1 MKTAIAFALVSSA
14 IAFALVSSA
23 AAFAPAPLARTAT
36 SLAGDARS
44 PDGLGVDPGPLVDP
58 LGLLEDTDGFARRRA
73 VEITH
78 GRICMLAFIGMMVQE
93 LGITFPGSID
103 LAGEVPFSSIGYG
116 FDSNRG
122 EGRRRCGG
130 PGGRP
135 GSPSRR
141 KPGDERSVSPSVGV
155 HKARRLGRRSWGLRP
170 SGGEGTMRRPGI
182 GS

>member
-1 MKTAIAFALVSSA
+1 MKTAIAFALVG
-14 IAFALVSSA
+14 SA

-103 LAGEVPFSSIGYG
+103 LAGDVPFSSIGYCTA
-116 FDSNRG
+116 STQI
-122 EGRRRCGG
+122 
-130 PGGRP
+130 GGREE
-135 GSPSRR
+135 GNAAAQE
-141 KPGDERSVSPSVGV
+141 GDPEAPADANQADDRSVSPSVGV
-155 HKARRLGRRSWGLRP
+155 HKARRLGRRSWGLR
-170 SGGEGTMRRPGI
+170 RRGL
-182 GS
+182 GRGR

>member
-1 MKTAIAFALVSSA
+1 MKTA

-78 GRICMLAFIGMMVQE
+78 GGICMLAFIGMMVQE
-93 LGITFPGSID
+93 LGITFPGTID
-103 LAGEVPFSSIGYG
+103 LAGEVPFLEHRVRLRLKSGG
-116 FDSNRG
+116 G
-122 EGRRRCGG
+122 KKETAAQEGD
-130 PGGRP
+130 PEAPADANQATSALFPPPWVFTRP
-135 GSPSRR
+135 VAW
-141 KPGDERSVSPSVGV
+141 GDEAG
-155 HKARRLGRRSWGLRP
+155 A
-170 SGGEGTMRRPGI
+170 
-182 GS
+182 

>member
-1 MKTAIAFALVSSA
+1 MKTA

-155 HKARRLGRRSWGLRP
+155 HKARRLGRQSWGLR
-170 SGGEGTMRRPGI
+170 RRGL
-182 GS
+182 GRGR